1 MPLDDARLSD
11 VLKPIASATGLP
23 NEAYTDP
30 AWFAEEKRKVFFEGW
45 AAIGFGF
52 DAPDPGDAV
61 PMEFLGVPL
70 LLVRD
75 KKGTLRVFQNVCRH
89 RGMILVDE
97 PTKIKGVIRC
107 PYHAWCYGMDG
118 ALRTTPDVGG
128 PGIHDHVD
136 VVKSE
141 LGLMEVRS
149 HIWKDAIFV
158 NLSGTAAPF
167 EEHAA
172 ELMTRWAEF
181 DQPIHFGGADSTFE
195 LTINANWKLAIENT
209 CESYHLPSV
218 HPGLNSYSRIEDHYH
233 IESPTVFAGQ
243 GTTVYAPTLD
253 QTGRAFADFKGLS
266 EKWDKGAEYIALFP
280 NIQFGVSRDH
290 FFAILLIPTGEGQTR
305 ERIALYY
312 ADPAM
317 QGDDYADLRALNAK
331 QWRSVF
337 LEDIGVVEGMY
348 RGRSAPGFDGGH
360 FSPVMDSPTYVF
372 HQWVAGKMVA

>member
-11 VLKPIASATGLP
+11 VLKPINSATGLP
-23 NEAYTDP
+23 NEAYIDP
-30 AWFAEEKRKVFFEGW
+30 AWFAEEKRKVFFDGW

-52 DAPDPGDAV
+52 DAPEPGDAV

-75 KKGTLRVFQNVCRH
+75 KKGALRVFQNVCRH

-128 PGIHDHVD
+128 PGIHEHVD

-149 HIWKDAIFV
+149 HIWKDTIFV
-158 NLSGTAAPF
+158 NLSGGAAPF

-172 ELMTRWAEF
+172 ELIARWSEF

-195 LTINANWKLAIENT
+195 LEIKANWKLAIENT
-209 CESYHLPSV
+209 CESYHLPSI
-218 HPGLNSYSRIEDHYH
+218 HPGLNSYSKIEDHYH
-233 IESPTVFAGQ
+233 IERPGLFAGQ
-243 GTTVYAPTLD
+243 GTTVYSPSLD
-253 QTGRAFADFKGLS
+253 ASGRRFSDFRDLS

-280 NIQFGVSRDH
+280 NVQFGVHRDH
-290 FFAILLIPTGEGQTR
+290 FFAILLVPTSEGGTR

-312 ADPAM
+312 TDPAM
-317 QGDDYADLRALNAK
+317 LGDDYADLRAINAR
-331 QWRSVF
+331 QWRGVF

-360 FSPVMDSPTYVF
+360 FSPVMDNPTHLF
-372 HQWVAGKMVA
+372 HQWVAEKMVA